1 MHSIEIR
8 PILPAEVDQIVII
21 QTECGLSAWSRTA
34 YLDELKRP
42 GSIVLAAH
50 SGREVTGFIV
60 GRIIASDPPEAEIY
74 NIGTLPA
81 FRRLG
86 IGSALINAFI
96 KVCKGAD
103 VKAIWLDVRSSNVTA
118 ISFYKQHGFLKSGTR
133 KDFYRGPREDADVMI
148 WRA

>member
-1 MHSIEIR
+1 MHTIEIR

-21 QTECGLSAWSRTA
+21 QTECGLSAWTRTA

-42 GSIVLAAH
+42 GSLVLAAH

-86 IGSALINAFI
+86 IGSELLKSFI
-96 KVCKGAD
+96 KACEGAG
-103 VKAIWLDVRSSNVTA
+103 VVAIWLDVRSSNEAA
-118 ISFYKQHGFLKSGTR
+118 IDFYKQFGFLKSGTR
-133 KDFYRGPREDADVMI
+133 RDFYRSPLEDADVMVR
-148 WRA
+148 RA

>member
-96 KVCKGAD
+96 KVCKGAG

-148 WRA
+148 WRS